1 VQSTNFPKDLIVD
14 SGGVRLAVRDYGGKG
29 RPLIFVHGGPGPN
42 LASWDE
48 FARSLTQSLRCIA
61 YDQGGHG
68 QSDDASDYSYSAL
81 TGDISAIV
89 DALALR
95 APIIVG
101 HSWGGI
107 IALAYAGDQR
117 DCADVIA
124 VDGLATGISRRLR
137 DEELNEMAALLR
149 SNPLFK
155 RTFEFVGTED
165 EANELLAWC
174 STHAPEHHPKFSE
187 AAFRRSL
194 VRGSGISACRPSKR
208 YRSH

>member
-61 YDQGGHG
+61 Y
-68 QSDDASDYSYSAL
+68 
-81 TGDISAIV
+81 
-89 DALALR
+89 